1 MEIITNVIVP
11 TTYMNRDTYMN
22 KDLAKA
28 TTKVNKLGTS
38 IQRNLFEVAAIIAEV
53 DRTQCYEEDG
63 FKNVHEWTAQA
74 FGIKKTASYTFL
86 KIGKD
91 YVEITL
97 NENGKAISYGSNLYH
112 ATSRDFSISQ
122 VEALLPAG
130 KDLAEDLAATERV
143 IPEMTVREIKKIVKE
158 LTADPEDVTEAETD
172 EPEEEVVEQEEVVSK
187 EKAYYD
193 ACVAAEVLWDYVETK
208 TEKDALAVAIQALE
222 NLGKHLFGEQVT
234 I

>member
-1 MEIITNVIVP
+1 MEIITNAIAT
-11 TTYMNRDTYMN
+11 TTYMNRDL
-22 KDLAKA
+22 DKA
-28 TTKVNKLGTS
+28 TTKVNKLGSS
-38 IQRNLFEVAAIIAEV
+38 IQRNLFEVAAIVAEV

-74 FGIKKTASYTFL
+74 FGIKKTASYSLL

-91 YVEITL
+91 YVEILL
-97 NENGKAISYGSNLYH
+97 NEKGKAIAYGSNLYH
-112 ATSRDFSISQ
+112 ATEKDFSMSQ

-130 KDLAEDLAATERV
+130 KDLAEDLAATEKV
-143 IPEMTVREIKKIVKE
+143 TPEMTVREIKKVVKE
-158 LTADPEDVTEAETD
+158 FTADPEEVTEAEGD

-193 ACVAAEVLWDYVETK
+193 ACVAAGVLWDYVETE
-208 TEKDALAVAIQALE
+208 TEKEALAAAIQALE
-222 NLGKHLFGEQVT
+222 TLGKHLFGEQTT

>member
-1 MEIITNVIVP
+1 MEIITNAIVT
-11 TTYMNRDTYMN
+11 TTYTN
-22 KDLAKA
+22 KDLCNA

-38 IQRNLFEVAAIIAEV
+38 IQRNLFEVAAIIAQV
-53 DRTQCYEEDG
+53 DSTKCYEEDG

-74 FGIKKTASYTFL
+74 FGIKKTASYSLL

-97 NENGKAISYGSNLYH
+97 NENGKAIAYGSNLYH
-112 ATSRDFSISQ
+112 ATDNDFSMSQ

-130 KDLAEDLAATERV
+130 RDLAEDLAATEKV
-143 IPEMTVREIKKIVKE
+143 TPEMTVREIKNVVKE
-158 LTADPEDVTEAETD
+158 HTADPEENTEAD
-172 EPEEEVVEQEEVVSK
+172 AEPEEADADNEQEEVVSK

-193 ACVAAEVLWDYVETK
+193 ACVAAGVLWDYVETE
-208 TEKDALAVAIQALE
+208 TEKDYLTVVIQALE
-222 NLGKHLFGEQVT
+222 TLGKHLFGEQTT